1 MFRTKAIL
9 MACFLL
15 FIPAVWVYSEAPQ
28 EVKKEGSKAVLITAA
43 SARLMP
49 VERSVSVVGELQAE
63 VQAVIKSEVKGKVV
77 AVYKNLGDYVNSGD
91 LIARLDSEEYKIFS
105 EQASQGLKEA
115 MSRYDLA
122 ILNWDRA
129 DGLFKKGLISAR
141 ERDEASEALKGLD
154 AAVKERHAA
163 FNLAEKKLRDT
174 SIVAPF
180 SGSIR
185 ERFVNPGDYVEEKGT
200 IATMVAISPLKL
212 RATVPESA
220 ASVVKRGLK
229 VAINVEA
236 YPKRVFE
243 GSLIR
248 ISPVVDPKTRT
259 LVIEAVIPNKEGV
272 LKPGFFANG
281 RVVTKSADRAVF
293 VPEESLVS
301 FAGIKKVFVI
311 EKDAAVERVVKVG
324 ERVENMIEITEGL
337 KDGEVV
343 ATSSLSKLST
353 GVKVEVKK

>member
-1 MFRTKAIL
+1 MSKTKAML
-9 MACFLL
+9 MACLL
-15 FIPAVWVYSEAPQ
+15 LIPAALVYSEAPQ
-28 EVKKEGSKAVLITAA
+28 EAKKEGSKAVLITAA
-43 SARLMP
+43 SAKFMP

-77 AVYKNLGDYVNSGD
+77 AVYKNLGDYVSSGD

-129 DGLFKKGLISAR
+129 DSLFKKGLISAR
-141 ERDEASEALKGLD
+141 ERDEASESLKGLD

-185 ERFVNPGDYVEEKGT
+185 ERFVNQGDYIEEKGT

-229 VAINVEA
+229 VYINVEA

-248 ISPVVDPKTRT
+248 ISPVVDP
-259 LVIEAVIPNKEGV
+259 
-272 LKPGFFANG
+272 
-281 RVVTKSADRAVF
+281 
-293 VPEESLVS
+293 
-301 FAGIKKVFVI
+301 
-311 EKDAAVERVVKVG
+311 
-324 ERVENMIEITEGL
+324 
-337 KDGEVV
+337 
-343 ATSSLSKLST
+343 
-353 GVKVEVKK
+353 